1 MSTLSQTQAPPA
13 EFDGDAC
20 DSEDTVISVD
30 GLGKRYR
37 LGGAHGGLVPY
48 RTIREA
54 LSSQATSVVRRVAR
68 RGPQPTSVGRR
79 DDHIW
84 ALRDVSMEIKRGEV
98 VGIVGRNGA
107 GKSTLLKIL
116 SRVTEPTTGRACVR
130 GRVGSLLEVG
140 SGFHPE
146 LTGKENVYLNGAI
159 LGMRRREIARA
170 FDSIV
175 EFADVARFLDTPIK
189 YYSSGM
195 YTRLAFSVA
204 AHLETEIL
212 LVDEVLAVGDIEF
225 QTRCLRKMSEVSSQG
240 RTVVFISHNLS
251 SIQQLCTRA
260 VLLHRGEVLLDGAV
274 PDVSLTY
281 LRMGLEQEGERAWE
295 EDEAPGDSAVRL
307 RKVRVRD
314 DRGSVT
320 TAFSVRDRVFLELE
334 YEVIEECPLDA
345 YVFVS
350 NEVGVT
356 VFVSLDNNASPWSD
370 RGRPRGT
377 YRSTCE
383 IPADFLNA
391 GQYAISFY
399 LSQNI
404 DKAVMHAEAKDAL
417 WFAVSDSSDPAG
429 VRGNYRYDWPTSAL
443 RPRLDWTVE
452 RLG

>member
-1 MSTLSQTQAPPA
+1 MSAPSHSPIPLAERGGGPA
-13 EFDGDAC
+13 AASD
-20 DSEDTVISVD
+20 DTAIRVE

-37 LGGAHGGLVPY
+37 LGGVPGGYQTL
-48 RTIREA
+48 RE
-54 LSSQATSVVRRVAR
+54 VVSAWAVRVASR
-68 RGPQPTSVGRR
+68 STATAPRET
-79 DDHIW
+79 HIW
-84 ALRDVSMEIKRGEV
+84 ALQDVSLEVKQGEV
-98 VGIVGRNGA
+98 LGIIGRNGA

-116 SRVTEPTTGRACVR
+116 SRITEPTTGRARVR

-146 LTGKENVYLNGAI
+146 LTGRENVYLNGAI

-175 EFADVARFLDTPIK
+175 EFAEIARFLDTPIK

-195 YTRLAFSVA
+195 YARLAFSVA
-204 AHLETEIL
+204 AHLEAEIL
-212 LVDEVLAVGDIEF
+212 LVDEVLAVGDIDF

-240 RTVVFISHNLS
+240 RTVLFVSHNLS

-260 VLLHRGEVLLDGAV
+260 VLLHQGKVLMDGAV
-274 PDVSLTY
+274 PDVTLTY
-281 LRMGLEQEGERAWE
+281 LRLGLEQEGERVWQPA
-295 EDEAPGDSAVRL
+295 DAPSDSVVRL

-314 DRGSVT
+314 GQGDVS
-320 TAFSVRDRVFLELE
+320 TAFTVRDPVFLELE
-334 YEVIEECPLDA
+334 YDVQEECPLDA
-345 YVFVS
+345 YVFVA

-356 VFVSLDNNASPWSD
+356 VFVSLDNNASPWSEVA
-370 RGRPRGT
+370 RPRGT
-377 YRSTCE
+377 YRSTCQ
-383 IPADFLNA
+383 IPCDFLNA
-391 GQYAISFY
+391 GQYSISFY

-404 DKAVMHAEAKDAL
+404 DKAVMHAEAQDAL

-429 VRGNYRYDWPTSAL
+429 VRGNYRLEWPRSAL

>member
-1 MSTLSQTQAPPA
+1 MS
-13 EFDGDAC
+13 DA
-20 DSEDTVISVD
+20 DVVISVE

-37 LGGAHGGLVPY
+37 LGGAHGGY
-48 RTIREA
+48 RTIREVINT
-54 LSSQATSVVRRVAR
+54 QAAAAVRRLRPR
-68 RGPQPTSVGRR
+68 RPSTEAAPLR

-84 ALRDVSMEIKRGEV
+84 ALRDVSMDICRGEV
-98 VGIVGRNGA
+98 VGIIGRNGA
-107 GKSTLLKIL
+107 GKSTLLKVL
-116 SRVTEPTTGRACVR
+116 SRITDPTTGRARVR

-146 LTGKENVYLNGAI
+146 LTGKENIYLNGAI
-159 LGMRRREIARA
+159 LGMGRREIGRS

-204 AHLETEIL
+204 AHLEAEIL

-260 VLLHRGEVLLDGAV
+260 VLLHRGGVVMDGPV

-281 LRMGLEQEGERAWE
+281 LRMGLEQEGERIWKSE
-295 EDEAPGDSAVRL
+295 EAPGDAVVRL
-307 RKVRVRD
+307 RRVRVRGRD
-314 DRGSVT
+314 GDVT
-320 TAFSVRDRVFLELE
+320 TAFSVRDPVFLDMEYDVLE
-334 YEVIEECPLDA
+334 DCPLDA

-350 NEVGVT
+350 NEVGMT
-356 VFVSLDNNASPWSD
+356 VFVSLDNNDSPWSAVA
-370 RGRPRGT
+370 RPRGT

-383 IPADFLNA
+383 IPGDFLNA

-399 LSQNI
+399 LAQNL
-404 DKAVMHAEAKDAL
+404 DKAVLRVEAADAL

-429 VRGNYRYDWPTSAL
+429 VRGNFPFKWPTSAL

>member
-1 MSTLSQTQAPPA
+1 MSALSDTSTPLAVHDGSGA
-13 EFDGDAC
+13 STSGDA
-20 DSEDTVISVD
+20 VIRVE

-37 LGGAHGGLVPY
+37 LGGAHGGY
-48 RTIREA
+48 HTIREVM
-54 LSSQATSVVRRVAR
+54 STQASNVVRRLAGRSHSAR
-68 RGPQPTSVGRR
+68 TEDA

-84 ALRDVSMEIKRGEV
+84 ALRDVSLDIMQGEI

-107 GKSTLLKIL
+107 GKSTLLKVL
-116 SRVTEPTTGRACVR
+116 SRITEPTTGHARVR

-146 LTGKENVYLNGAI
+146 LTGRENVYLNGAI

-204 AHLETEIL
+204 AHLETDIL

-251 SIQQLCTRA
+251 SVQQLCTRA
-260 VLLHRGEVLLDGAV
+260 VLLHRGEVLMDGPV
-274 PDVSLTY
+274 PEVALAY
-281 LRMGLEQEGERAWE
+281 LRMGLEQEGERLWE
-295 EDEAPGDSAVRL
+295 QEDAPGDSVVRL

-314 DRGSVT
+314 GDGAVA
-320 TAFSVRDRVFLELE
+320 TAFSVRDPVYLEME
-334 YEVIEECPLDA
+334 YDVQEECPLDA
-345 YVFVS
+345 YIFVS

-356 VFVSLDNNASPWSD
+356 VFVSLDNNASPWHEAA
-370 RGRPRGT
+370 RPTGS
-377 YRSTCE
+377 YRSTCQ
-383 IPADFLNA
+383 IPGDFLNA

-399 LSQNI
+399 LAQNL
-404 DKAVMHAEAKDAL
+404 DKAVLHMEEQDTL

-429 VRGNYRYDWPTSAL
+429 VRGNYRREWPRSAL

-452 RLG
+452 RLA

>member
-1 MSTLSQTQAPPA
+1 MSALSHTQMPLA
-13 EFDGDAC
+13 ERDGGRASA
-20 DSEDTVISVD
+20 SEDAVIHVE

-37 LGGAHGGLVPY
+37 LGGVHGGYHTL
-48 RTIREA
+48 REV
-54 LSSQATSVVRRVAR
+54 LSMQAKSAVSRLVRRSR
-68 RGPQPTSVGRR
+68 STSAGSR

-84 ALRDVSMEIKRGEV
+84 ALRDVSLDIKQGEI
-98 VGIVGRNGA
+98 VGIIGRNGA
-107 GKSTLLKIL
+107 GKSTLLKVL
-116 SRVTEPTTGRACVR
+116 SRITEPTTGFARVR

-146 LTGKENVYLNGAI
+146 LTGRENVYLNGAI
-159 LGMRRREIARA
+159 LGMRRREISRA

-204 AHLETEIL
+204 AHLETDIL

-251 SIQQLCTRA
+251 SVQQLCTRA
-260 VLLHRGEVLLDGAV
+260 VLLHRGEVVMDGAV
-274 PDVSLTY
+274 PEVTLTY

-295 EDEAPGDSAVRL
+295 PADAPGDSVVRL
-307 RKVRVRD
+307 RRVRVRD
-314 DRGSVT
+314 GQGNVT
-320 TAFSVRDRVFLELE
+320 TTFSVRDPVFLELE
-334 YEVIEECPLDA
+334 YDVLEDCPLDA

-356 VFVSLDNNASPWSD
+356 VFVSLDNNASPWSEVA
-370 RGRPRGT
+370 RPRGT
-377 YRSTCE
+377 YRSTCQ
-383 IPADFLNA
+383 IPGDFLNA

-404 DKAVMHAEAKDAL
+404 DKAVMHVEEQDAL

-429 VRGNYRYDWPTSAL
+429 VRGNFRHEWPRSAL
-443 RPRLDWTVE
+443 RPSLDWTVE

>member
-1 MSTLSQTQAPPA
+1 MSALSDTPVPLADR
-13 EFDGDAC
+13 DGGRA
-20 DSEDTVISVD
+20 SATEDVVIRVE

-37 LGGAHGGLVPY
+37 LGGQHGGY
-48 RTIREA
+48 HTIREVM
-54 LSSQATSVVRRVAR
+54 STQATNVAR
-68 RGPQPTSVGRR
+68 RLARRSRSTSTGSG

-84 ALRDVSMEIKRGEV
+84 ALRDVSLDIKQGEV
-98 VGIVGRNGA
+98 VGIIGRNGA
-107 GKSTLLKIL
+107 GKSTLLKVL
-116 SRVTEPTTGRACVR
+116 SRITEPTTGFARVR

-146 LTGKENVYLNGAI
+146 LSGRENVYLNGAI

-204 AHLETEIL
+204 AHLETDIL

-260 VLLHRGEVLLDGAV
+260 VLLHRGEVLMDGPV
-274 PDVSLTY
+274 PEVALTY
-281 LRMGLEQEGERAWE
+281 LRMGLEQEGERLWE
-295 EDEAPGDSAVRL
+295 PDDAPGDSVVRL
-307 RKVRVRD
+307 RRVRVRD
-314 DRGSVT
+314 GDGNVT
-320 TAFSVRDRVFLELE
+320 TAFSVRDPVFLEMEYDVLE
-334 YEVIEECPLDA
+334 DCPLDS

-356 VFVSLDNNASPWSD
+356 VFVSLDNNASPWHEVA
-370 RGRPRGT
+370 RPKGA
-377 YRSTCE
+377 YRSTCQ
-383 IPADFLNA
+383 IPGDFLNA
-391 GQYAISFY
+391 GQYSISFY
-399 LSQNI
+399 LAQNI
-404 DKAVMHAEAKDAL
+404 DKAVLRVEEQDAL

-429 VRGNYRYDWPTSAL
+429 VRGNFQYEWPRAAL

>member
-1 MSTLSQTQAPPA
+1 MS
-13 EFDGDAC
+13 DV
-20 DSEDTVISVD
+20 VISVE

-37 LGGAHGGLVPY
+37 LGTHGGY
-48 RTIREA
+48 RTIREV
-54 LSSQATSVVRRVAR
+54 LSTQARRGVRRVAR
-68 RGPQPTSVGRR
+68 RGEPNGGDAR

-84 ALRDVSMEIKRGEV
+84 ALRDLSLDIERGEV

-107 GKSTLLKIL
+107 GKSTLLKVL
-116 SRVTEPTTGRACVR
+116 SRITEPTKGRAYVR

-146 LTGKENVYLNGAI
+146 LTGRENVYLNGAI
-159 LGMRRREIARA
+159 LGMRRREIEHA

-204 AHLETEIL
+204 AHLEAEIL

-225 QTRCLRKMSEVSSQG
+225 QTRCLRKMSEISNQG
-240 RTVVFISHNLS
+240 RTVLFISHNLS

-260 VLLHRGEVLLDGAV
+260 VLLHRGEMLMDGPV
-274 PDVSLTY
+274 PEVSLTY
-281 LRMGLEQEGERAWE
+281 LRMGLDQEGERAWQP
-295 EDEAPGDSAVRL
+295 DEAPGDEAVRL

-314 DRGSVT
+314 RDGNVA
-320 TAFSVRDRVFLELE
+320 TAFSVRDPVFLELE
-334 YEVIEECPLDA
+334 YDVLEDCPLDA

-350 NEVGVT
+350 NEIGVT
-356 VFVSLDNNASPWSD
+356 VFVSLDNNASQWSEVA
-370 RGRPRGT
+370 RPQGT
-377 YRSTCE
+377 YRSTCL
-383 IPADFLNA
+383 IPGDFLNA

-399 LSQNI
+399 LAQNI
-404 DKAVMHAEAKDAL
+404 NKAVLRVEEQDAL
-417 WFAVSDSSDPAG
+417 WFAVNDSSDPAG
-429 VRGNYRYDWPTSAL
+429 VRGNYRLEWPKSAL

-452 RLG
+452 RFG

>member
-1 MSTLSQTQAPPA
+1 MSALSDIPA
-13 EFDGDAC
+13 RRADAEGAGGSS
-20 DSEDTVISVD
+20 SEDVVIRVD

-37 LGGAHGGLVPY
+37 LGGVHGGYHTL
-48 RTIREA
+48 REVIA
-54 LSSQATSVVRRVAR
+54 RQATNAVRRVAR
-68 RGPQPTSVGRR
+68 RSGSTVPEAK

-84 ALRDVSMEIKRGEV
+84 ALRDVSLEIVQGEI

-116 SRVTEPTTGRACVR
+116 SRITEPTTGYARVR

-146 LTGKENVYLNGAI
+146 LTGRENVYLNGAI
-159 LGMRRREIARA
+159 LGMRRREIARS

-175 EFADVARFLDTPIK
+175 EFADIARFLDTPIK

-204 AHLETEIL
+204 AHLETDIL
-212 LVDEVLAVGDIEF
+212 LVDEVLAVGDADF
-225 QTRCLRKMSEVSSQG
+225 QARCLRKMSEVSDQG

-251 SIQQLCTRA
+251 SIQQLCSRA
-260 VLLHRGEVLLDGAV
+260 VLLHRGEVLMDGAV
-274 PDVSLTY
+274 PDVTLTY
-281 LRMGLEQEGERAWE
+281 LRMGLEQEGERLWE
-295 EDEAPGDSAVRL
+295 AADAPGDSAVRL
-307 RKVRVRD
+307 RRVRVRD
-314 DRGSVT
+314 RDGNVT
-320 TAFSVRDRVFLELE
+320 TAFSVRDPVFLELE
-334 YEVIEECPLDA
+334 YDVLEDCPLDA

-370 RGRPRGT
+370 VARPSGT
-377 YRSTCE
+377 YRSTCQ
-383 IPADFLNA
+383 IPGDFLNA

-399 LSQNI
+399 LSQNL
-404 DKAVMHAEAKDAL
+404 DKAVMHVEAQDAL
-417 WFAVSDSSDPAG
+417 WFGVSDSADPAG
-429 VRGNYRYDWPTSAL
+429 VRGNFRHEWPRSAL